1 MDKKKIIIIALVV
14 IVLAAVAYFM
24 FFKKSDVDTDG
35 KGTGSASDASNAS
48 GANNASS
55 GSSSASNGGTS
66 LVNKIVN
73 EAKSNLEKLQAQV
86 GKKCYLTDTTAA
98 NGEQLYAEGIGS
110 VTLLKDNSAKSKT
123 KMTVRGDDKQ
133 PWVVGTIDKVTG
145 SYVRV
150 GLNKWVRKG
159 DYAGH
164 LYVRR

>member
-14 IVLAAVAYFM
+14 AVLVAVAYFM
-24 FFKKSDVDTDG
+24 FFKKSDDNTDTPKTDT
-35 KGTGSASDASNAS
+35 GTSNAS
-48 GANNASS
+48 VSNSTSS
-55 GSSSASNGGTS
+55 GVTSSSNGGTS
-66 LVNKIVN
+66 FVENIVNK
-73 EAKSNLEKLQAQV
+73 AKTNLETLQAQV
-86 GKKCYLTDTTAA
+86 GKKCYLTNTDAA

-110 VTLLKDNSAKSKT
+110 VTLLKDNSSKSKT
-123 KMTVRGDDKQ
+123 KMTVTGDAKQ